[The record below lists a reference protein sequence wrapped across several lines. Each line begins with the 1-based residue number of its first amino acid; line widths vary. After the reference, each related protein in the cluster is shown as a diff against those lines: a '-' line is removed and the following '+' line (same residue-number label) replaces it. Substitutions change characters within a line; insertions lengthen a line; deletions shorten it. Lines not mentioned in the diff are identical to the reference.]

1 VSHLTLIVVTGVP
14 GAGKTTLG
22 SAVATALDI
31 PFVSLDS
38 IKERLYSA
46 TSEGLDPFE
55 LRLAAEAELGIQLDA
70 VESAVVDIWIAP
82 GRDTRRVGTLLRER
96 RCGIIE
102 LLCRVPAEV
111 AVDRYA
117 SRRRSGPHRPPD
129 ESTLRR
135 IREAVD
141 TFEPMGIGACVEVDT
156 TRPVDLDPLIERL
169 RHEVGFRGGGVRSGS
184 APEGDDGGA

>member
-1 VSHLTLIVVTGVP
+1 VSHPTLIVVTGVP

-22 SAVATALDI
+22 SAAATALDV
-31 PFVSLDS
+31 PFLSLDS
-38 IKERLYSA
+38 IK
-46 TSEGLDPFE
+46 
-55 LRLAAEAELGIQLDA
+55 ELGIQLDA

-96 RCGIIE
+96 RGGIIE
-102 LLCRVPAEV
+102 LLCRVPADV

-141 TFEPMGIGACVEVDT
+141 TFEPMGIGACAAVDT

-169 RHEVGFRGGGVRSGS
+169 RHEVGFRDGGVRSGS
-184 APEGDDGGA
+184 APEADDGGA